1 MSRLP
6 LVLQRHLAYST
17 SMRREGIDMTPF
29 RQPERAL
36 SKADIITG
44 IVLCA
49 VCVVLLGIGLYF
61 SLYAT

>member
-1 MSRLP
+1 
-6 LVLQRHLAYST
+6 
-17 SMRREGIDMTPF
+17 MTPF